1 MDQLTNTDK
10 EFLLEVDIE
19 ELLDQSRVWMS
30 RILLWKTELG
40 FFQKLLD
47 SNSTKFNSADEKKSE
62 DHFQNLII
70 YYNGEVLD
78 QYKQSVRRHKKNLH
92 ALSTGL
98 ATEPVQEEATRRSH
112 IELLDKVDSFDEE
125 FRKHKHE
132 FIEFMEKVI

>member
-1 MDQLTNTDK
+1 MDQLTNVDK
-10 EFLLEVDIE
+10 EFLLKVGIE
-19 ELLDQSRVWMS
+19 ELLNQRRVWMS

-47 SNSTKFNSADEKKSE
+47 SNSVKFQSADDKKLE

-92 ALSTGL
+92 ALGGDL
-98 ATEPVQEEATRRSH
+98 EEVLREEETVRRNH
-112 IELLDKVDSFDEE
+112 IDLSDKIDGFDEE
-125 FRKHKHE
+125 FRKYKHE